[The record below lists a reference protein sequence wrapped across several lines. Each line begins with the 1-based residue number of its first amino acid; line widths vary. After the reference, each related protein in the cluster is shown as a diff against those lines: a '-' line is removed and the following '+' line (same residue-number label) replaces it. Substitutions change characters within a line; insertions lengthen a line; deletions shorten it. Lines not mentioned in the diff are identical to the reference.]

1 MPLMGNNEKKIMPY
15 NKKWENIKNKLNE
28 KSYSH

>member
-1 MPLMGNNEKKIMPY
+1 MGNNEKKIMVY
-15 NKKWENIKNKLNE
+15 NKKWKKIKNKLNE